1 MTHHRYETRQCQGR
15 NSGVH
20 RNLLQPPAAPLAL
33 GNIAP
38 NALLKNSAK
47 WRGLLETA
55 ASIIESTP

>member
-1 MTHHRYETRQCQGR
+1 MP
-15 NSGVH
+15 GVH

-55 ASIIESTP
+55 VSFIDSTP